1 MESNKKRVLTF
12 IGNYAIF
19 IVLIVILIMF
29 SIIAPHFLEVSNF
42 FNVFRQIATLGIG
55 AVALTPVLITA
66 GIDLSVGYQISM
78 VNVSIAW
85 LMVYGNFHPILATMC
100 GILLGTAMGFINGII
115 IVKSGVAP
123 MIVTL
128 AIMNTLHGVSYIISK
143 GVPIFGFPSGYS
155 VLGQGNIAGIPISLI
170 IMVVIFILGGILLN
184 KTYIGRYFYA
194 IGSNEEAAKLS
205 GISVGKVKIFAYT
218 LCGFLCSIGAV
229 LLLSR
234 TNSGLSSNGAGFEF
248 DIITAC
254 VLGGISTTGGKGTV
268 FGALVGVLIVGF
280 LDNGLL
286 LMNVNQYMQLVI
298 KGILML
304 LAVVYDTQM
313 HKRNEEVKKIKTI
326 NANNEV

>member
-1 MESNKKRVLTF
+1 MESNKKRILTF

-19 IVLIVILIMF
+19 IVLVAILIIF
-29 SIIAPHFLEVSNF
+29 SIFAPHFLELNNF
-42 FNVFRQIATLGIG
+42 FNVSRQIATLGIG
-55 AVALTPVLITA
+55 AVALAPVLITG
-66 GIDLSVGYQISM
+66 GIDLSIGYQISL

-85 LMVYGNFHPILATMC
+85 LMVYGKVNPVLAILC
-100 GILLGTAMGFINGII
+100 GILLGTAMGFINGAI

-128 AIMNTLHGVSYIISK
+128 AIMNTLNGVSYIISK
-143 GVPIFGFPSGYS
+143 GIPIFGFPSS
-155 VLGQGNIAGIPISLI
+155 FSILGQGKIGGVPVSLI
-170 IMVVIFILGGILLN
+170 IMAIIFVFGAILLN
-184 KTYIGRYFYA
+184 KAYVGRYFYA

-205 GISVGKVKIFAYT
+205 GISVGKIKIFAYT

-234 TNSGLSSNGAGFEF
+234 TNSGLSSNGAGYEF
-248 DIITAC
+248 NIITAC
-254 VLGGISTTGGKGTV
+254 VLGGISTTGGKGTI

-286 LMNVNQYMQLVI
+286 LINVNQYSQLVI

-313 HKRNEEVKKIKTI
+313 HKRNEEVKKIKAI

>member
-1 MESNKKRVLTF
+1 MESNKKKVLTF

-19 IVLIVILIMF
+19 IILIAVLAVF
-29 SIIAPHFLEVSNF
+29 SICAPHFLEVNNF
-42 FNVFRQIATLGIG
+42 FNVARQIATLGIG
-55 AVALTPVLITA
+55 AVALTPVLITG
-66 GIDLSVGYQISM
+66 GIDLSIGYQISL

-85 LMVYGNFHPILATMC
+85 LMVHGGVNPVLAVVL
-100 GILLGTAMGFINGII
+100 GILLGTAMGFINGVI

-123 MIVTL
+123 MIVTI
-128 AIMNTLHGVSYIISK
+128 AIMNTLNGVSYIISK
-143 GVPIFGFPSGYS
+143 GIPIFGFPPSFS
-155 VLGQGNIAGIPISLI
+155 FLGQGKVAGIPVSLI
-170 IMVVIFILGGILLN
+170 IMIIIFIIGAILLN
-184 KTYIGRYFYA
+184 KAYVGRYFYA

-205 GISVGKVKIFAYT
+205 GIAVGKIKIFAYS

-234 TNSGLSSNGAGFEF
+234 TNSGLSSNGAGYEF

-254 VLGGISTTGGKGTV
+254 VLGGISTTGGKGTI

-286 LMNVNQYMQLVI
+286 LMNVNQYTQYVI

-313 HKRNEEVKKIKTI
+313 HIRNEEVKKIKAI